1 MKPTKPLAVRL
12 LALTLALATALS
24 AVPAPAFA
32 EAADELAAAPQAE
45 AAASEVPAEKG
56 QHDEA
61 AAEPSADDAAEAPAK
76 QAPKTDAKP
85 SDAPAPKKDEAPSS
99 EQPGKDSSSVAGA
112 AKPTDKADVAEPA
125 TGDPASA
132 PAVDVVEIRSANGSK
147 LDAAKAG
154 DVLAAKALSAGTE
167 LTDAQLSSA
176 TFQWYEGDSEV
187 KQVADA
193 HAGAEYAGYKAIDGA
208 TKRSFAPATAQ
219 SGKNLAVKV
228 TLNGVSTWAKKS
240 VPVVSAEGQTTADSP
255 DAEKDSSYKQ
265 GDKADQSADTAA
277 TDAANKAA
285 AQSEDKQVSVSFQLI
300 GPDANGASSFW
311 ASKSYEVVENTT
323 ADVVIERALNEAG
336 LVHTSSTTQYGY
348 YLQDITSPDGRVLG
362 WDAATGR
369 YWQLFVD
376 GASSDVG
383 ASSVALH
390 EGTKIVLSYSGYGET
405 LTKTS
410 VSFVGPDGNGGEST
424 WASCPDLDLASGM
437 TAADATLSALDAAG
451 VTNKHSM
458 SAYGLY
464 LEEITSPID
473 GKSYGYDAQTGK
485 YWQLFVNGK
494 AAETGASFITLNPG
508 DRVQWIYSGYG
519 EEPQETSTV
528 EVIGADSLGR
538 PEVWVA
544 EAPFTVDR
552 GTTADAV
559 IEQALKAAG
568 LVHTSSTTQYGYYL
582 EDITSLDG
590 RKLGYDAQTG
600 KYWQLF
606 VDGKASDV
614 GASSVNLR
622 EGTKIVLCY
631 SAFGETLDNLDA
643 KQVATLRVIGSSE
656 NGGAETWLST
666 TEFRF
671 TPGQT
676 AADLIEQGLKAA
688 NLVHTSSTTQY
699 GYYLEDITSLDGRKL
714 GYDAQTGKYWQL
726 FVDGAASDVG
736 ASSVALKPGT
746 SVELYYSA
754 YGASLPKNVVPV
766 VPDAPRP
773 SYDSTWPGFA
783 KGLAGAVTPAPTPTV
798 GGAVAWEAD
807 LGNTL
812 NKHEYASD
820 PIIVNGDVYIA
831 VQDELRI
838 IDSATGKL
846 KKKAKLATSIDSVSR
861 MIYYKG
867 TIVVPLA
874 GGQLQALT
882 ADELTT
888 VWLTEPIV
896 MKGKQTQQSL
906 SSLTVV
912 GDYVCFATDNGSS
925 TSGVLTCVNLQNG
938 AVLWSKPS
946 DDAGYYWAGA
956 AKVGATRIAV
966 GDCAGKLTVRDAAND
981 GAEVSSL
988 SLGSAIKTTVVA
1000 DGDDLFAVT
1009 VDGTLHKVHVASDR
1023 SLSEVRSVK
1032 FSDYSTCTP
1041 TISNG
1046 KLYVGGSQSGKGV
1059 LAIVDLKDFS
1069 VQKVGD
1075 FANGEAIPAEIKST
1089 PLVSQQG
1096 DKTYVY
1102 FTANHKSGASYLYCS
1117 GEEHA
1122 RVLYAPEEGKREY
1135 TLSSIVA
1142 DADGSLY
1149 YIDDAGYL
1157 FKIKPGAANPDPKPE
1172 PVDSGGHGS
1181 GEDTGKNPPSDSG
1194 KKLGANIQLS
1204 GNGNGAGNG
1213 KKNAL
1218 AIALRSKVSAEGDQ
1232 NGEAASLLAGFESAE
1247 ATGVTSTTLAADD
1260 GARDAGFSGSAE
1272 AASSLPIWPFV
1283 GMGVGAAVLI
1293 AAVATKRRKEGDE

>member
-606 VDGKASDV
+606 VDG
-614 GASSVNLR
+614 
-622 EGTKIVLCY
+622 
-631 SAFGETLDNLDA
+631 
-643 KQVATLRVIGSSE
+643 
-656 NGGAETWLST
+656 
-666 TEFRF
+666 
-671 TPGQT
+671 
-676 AADLIEQGLKAA
+676 
-688 NLVHTSSTTQY
+688 
-699 GYYLEDITSLDGRKL
+699 
-714 GYDAQTGKYWQL
+714 
-726 FVDGAASDVG
+726 AASDVG

-1009 VDGTLHKVHVASDR
+1009 VDGTLHKVHVASDG